1 MDISI
6 KIVAYAI
13 LITIVLLFGIV
24 GSYILG
30 QSGQF
35 SQNMTWVNAIYFT
48 ITTVSTVGYG
58 DIVPI
63 TQIAKI
69 FTGVLIVSGLGVF
82 LSAITVLSSDF
93 VNNRVEKISGRISS
107 IEMRFLKE
115 HTVLVGTGA
124 VNVSIAKKLKKAGK
138 RFIVV
143 TSDKTN
149 ADRFRDLGYKA
160 FVADPT
166 SEIDMSE
173 FNLNKVKSIV
183 IDLRDVSNTVYC
195 LLVAK
200 SIAGDVPTMVI
211 AQTEEVEKHLKN
223 LGLTKEEYIIN
234 PNNIVARNL
243 FDKMP
248 KG

>member
-13 LITIVLLFGIV
+13 LIAAVLIFGV
-24 GSYILG
+24 LGTYILC

-35 SQNMTWVNAIYFT
+35 KQNITWINAIYFT
-48 ITTVSTVGYG
+48 ITTITTVGFG

-63 TQIAKI
+63 TQTAKI

-82 LSAITVLSSDF
+82 LSAVTVLSSDF

-107 IEMRFLKE
+107 IETRFLKG
-115 HTVLVGTGA
+115 HTVLIGSGA
-124 VNVSIAKKLKKAGK
+124 VNVSIAKKLKSAGK
-138 RFIVV
+138 KFIMV

-173 FNLNKVKSIV
+173 FNLNKAKSIV
-183 IDLRDVSNTVYC
+183 IDLRDGSNTVYC
-195 LLVAK
+195 LLVAR
-200 SIAGDVPTMVI
+200 SIAEEIPTMVI

-223 LGLTKEEYIIN
+223 LNLTKGEYIVN
-234 PNNIVARNL
+234 PNNIVAKTI
-243 FDKMP
+243 FEKMP